1 MIWPLTLPYYSMEST
16 KLIPIHY
23 RYRFTDSLHYD
34 YSANF
39 YVRIICISMETN
51 GENWATKKGA
61 DQEMKSRWI
70 KDYLSDKNNSFIRLA
85 NQNNFTGR

>member
-1 MIWPLTLPYYSMEST
+1 
-16 KLIPIHY
+16 
-23 RYRFTDSLHYD
+23 
-34 YSANF
+34 
-39 YVRIICISMETN
+39 METN